1 MKKVFVK
8 GTLCLL
14 CTVFVIFL
22 SCGGSKGK
30 ASSSAE
36 SSKVVNIVISENIL
50 RLDPHSQT
58 QIPGYVVCDM
68 SYDTL
73 VRSDHSGNYSPMLA
87 TEWSVSPDS
96 LVWTFK
102 LKEGVKFHDGE
113 PFNADDVVASFQ
125 RLIDQR
131 STLTQASTSW
141 TLLEK
146 VEKKGDYL
154 VAITMKEPFGAM
166 LLSLEST
173 YMIPDEAYA
182 KHGNAL
188 FTDQIMTGTGPWVFD
203 EWIDGQY
210 VHYTKNTEYWAG
222 NNSKY
227 DEVYL
232 RFVLEPSTAIAGQ
245 LSGDIDAYVPSSGI
259 VSDLLSLYNGH
270 DNIDMVRFD
279 SDFLMYMGFQC
290 RDGSVFSDPKVR
302 KAFSMAID
310 RQEIIDN
317 VLEGGA
323 LPSGILPNGTM
334 GYDPACP
341 VYEFDPAEAKA
352 LLASSSYKGQ
362 PIKLSSNVAT
372 RKPEEQLLAIS
383 EMVNA
388 VGFNTSIEIV
398 EGATLFDMRTTGKY
412 DVFMVSVVH
421 QGGDPFAFIN
431 FRIMNDAHSSNYHN
445 QALNNMILASNVE
458 LDQVKRSALF
468 TKINE
473 VVRYEYAPM
482 IMLSRME
489 IVYAINKGVTG
500 IDYYPDGFYYFR
512 HVGQ

>member
-1 MKKVFVK
+1 
-8 GTLCLL
+8 
-14 CTVFVIFL
+14 
-22 SCGGSKGK
+22 
-30 ASSSAE
+30 
-36 SSKVVNIVISENIL
+36 
-50 RLDPHSQT
+50 
-58 QIPGYVVCDM
+58 
-68 SYDTL
+68 
-73 VRSDHSGNYSPMLA
+73 MLA
-87 TEWSVSPDS
+87 TEWSTSPDS

-131 STLTQASTSW
+131 STLTQASTNW

-146 VEKKGDYL
+146 VEKKGEYL
-154 VAITMKEPFGAM
+154 VDLTMKEPFGAM

-173 YMIPDEAYA
+173 YIIPNEAYA

-210 VHYTKNTEYWAG
+210 VHYTKNKEYWAG

-245 LSGDIDAYVPSSGI
+245 LSGDIDAYIPSSGI
-259 VSDLLSLYNGH
+259 VSDLLSLYKGQN
-270 DNIDMVRFD
+270 NIELVSFD
-279 SDFLMYMGFQC
+279 SGFQMYMGFQC
-290 RDGSVFSDPKVR
+290 REGSVFSDPKVR

-323 LPSGILPNGTM
+323 LPSGILPEGTM
-334 GYDPACP
+334 GYDPSCP
-341 VYEFDPAEAKA
+341 VYEYDPAAAKA

-383 EMVNA
+383 EMVNS

-398 EGATLFDMRTTGKY
+398 EGATLMDMRSTGKY

-421 QGGDPFAFIN
+421 QGGDPFSLIN

-445 QALNNMILASNVE
+445 QTMNELIRASNVE
-458 LDQVKRSALF
+458 LDQAKRSALF

-473 VVRYEYAPM
+473 IARYEYAPM